1 MVYNTRKKQ
10 LGGNKMKFTVE
21 SKYNKRDILKY
32 GNIYD
37 IDVRVV
43 DVEMRIN
50 HDIIKFFYLVDFV
63 DGRREWVREDM
74 LIKKEV

>member
-1 MVYNTRKKQ
+1 
-10 LGGNKMKFTVE
+10 MKFTVE